1 MANIEKASLD
11 GTNYDLGPDAIDAS
25 NITGT
30 LPIANGGTGQT
41 TKAAVR
47 NTLGLGNTTGAL
59 PIANGGTGQTTA
71 IDAVNALLAG
81 VNIYTAT
88 DTTSSTSTLYKRWK
102 ADGPGFVIAAV
113 ECLTSAT
120 SDWGNHECWIFFAG
134 SEASYVNMRTDVGYN
149 GWQGAST
156 VSFKKVASGE
166 LISLETR
173 TSRTGSSTVRRRY
186 RVAAF
191 GCTLTAQ

>member
-11 GTNYDLGPDAIDAS
+11 GTNYDLGPDTIDAS

-71 IDAVNALLAG
+71 GNALNALL
-81 VNIYTAT
+81 
-88 DTTSSTSTLYKRWK
+88 
-102 ADGPGFVIAAV
+102 
-113 ECLTSAT
+113 
-120 SDWGNHECWIFFAG
+120 
-134 SEASYVNMRTDVGYN
+134 
-149 GWQGAST
+149 
-156 VSFKKVASGE
+156 
-166 LISLETR
+166 
-173 TSRTGSSTVRRRY
+173 
-186 RVAAF
+186 
-191 GCTLTAQ
+191 